1 MPICKFYNFLLQ
13 ATSKE
18 MIHHCVLLIF
28 IILSMMRSSF
38 TFWQDNERVF
48 NIPNKFCYLMMNINS
63 NRQMCQSR
71 KYKWGIL
78 SCCIMRIHE
87 NLFKCDVNH
96 VHNKYMD
103 ILACFYFISY
113 GLPSWLVCGILYV
126 CTLYMPWLYWVKKTD
141 MFKYNYC
148 TCYLIQCKKRKFYK
162 MRILSVMIK
171 N

>member
-18 MIHHCVLLIF
+18 MIHHCVLIF
-28 IILSMMRSSF
+28 IILSMMRSSY

-103 ILACFYFISY
+103 ILACFYFILFAILA
-113 GLPSWLVCGILYV
+113 GMWNILYMY
-126 CTLYMPWLYWVKKTD
+126 TLYVLPVLSKKTD

-162 MRILSVMIK
+162 MRTLSVMIK
-171 N
+171 K